1 VIDSSGETDSNSLSL
16 QRLDGFSLMI
26 SSPDDVIV
34 AGDKITFSYEITAM
48 DPIYPI
54 EYPIQWSVMVSGI
67 ADSATTGIVN
77 SDSGSIEY
85 TLPNN
90 LESGS
95 YLFTFIF
102 EGESTHFFLD
112 VRSNDDASGVG
123 GTFSAVGDSL
133 DSASG
138 WVSTLA
144 LIMAFACL
152 GLLLKGRGKKEEEWS
167 GSGFNDPLP
176 VASPIQ
182 PVAAVPAPMPAP
194 IPADNWTPAAIP
206 AAQPPPAAMPAY
218 DPTSPTGYAQPPPL
232 Q

>member
-1 VIDSSGETDSNSLSL
+1 
-16 QRLDGFSLMI
+16 
-26 SSPDDVIV
+26 
-34 AGDKITFSYEITAM
+34 
-48 DPIYPI
+48 
-54 EYPIQWSVMVSGI
+54 MVSGV
-67 ADSATTGIVN
+67 ADSAMTGLVN

-85 TLPNN
+85 TLPTN

-95 YLFTFIF
+95 YLFAFIF
-102 EGESTHFFLD
+102 EGQSTHLVID

-123 GTFSAVGDSL
+123 GTFSTVGDSL

-144 LIMAFACL
+144 LIMVFVCL

-167 GSGFNDPLP
+167 GFNEPLP
-176 VASPIQ
+176 ISAPIQ
-182 PVAAVPAPMPAP
+182 PVAAVPAPMPAAN
-194 IPADNWTPAAIP
+194 PAPQYAPPAAIP